1 MHGDLKFLR
10 FWVVQ
15 SQGTHKS
22 ISYQCIKAGFTLY
35 YNPYLAQKQKHKA
48 LGRCDFMVGRF
59 PAWTVNNTIK
69 TQEIGLVFSLE
80 IFPPQL
86 DLFTKSWSK
95 FLVPFFFLFWPFFSC
110 IKVFIHLHSVFY
122 WLNNTVIVPLSHNS
136 HILILSI
143 LIYSLCLLK
152 SAWGSI

>member
-95 FLVPFFFLFWPFFSC
+95 FLVPFFFLFLAIFFLYQSFYPFTLCVLLIEQHCHRPLITQLPYFD
-110 IKVFIHLHSVFY
+110 IKYTYLQ
-122 WLNNTVIVPLSHNS
+122 PLSFKV
-136 HILILSI
+136 
-143 LIYSLCLLK
+143 SLR
-152 SAWGSI
+152 